1 MLNQLL
7 RHVYGIRFL
16 TPGVSQ
22 FVLLFFLVNT
32 GFSQAI
38 QLPVKGPFPDISDSV
53 NVHYERLLAVYGKN
67 KKMPPTLEKQIIY
80 ALSYFPE
87 LAGAKIHFKMKKS
100 TGGIIA
106 TQPTIGSLLRRSS
119 KRKYVVII
127 NDSAAGRRL
136 PLFANGDVNGQ
147 VGILGHELC
156 HVLYFNRSTG
166 LGLLGL
172 GIAHVSKKYMDR
184 FEHDTDSVDIER
196 GLGYQ
201 LIAWNEYLHKGFRA
215 MHANDPTEDLK
226 FVPGK
231 RYMSIEEIRAAM
243 ARKKT

>member
-1 MLNQLL
+1 MFSVHGQSNL
-7 RHVYGIRFL
+7 YFGI
-16 TPGVSQ
+16 
-22 FVLLFFLVNT
+22 LLFFTLLIFTSVK
-32 GFSQAI
+32 GLGQLI
-38 QLPVKGPFPDISDSV
+38 KLPVKGPVPDVADSV
-53 NVHYERLLAVYGKN
+53 STHYARLVKEFGEN
-67 KKMPPTLEKQIIY
+67 KKMPAGLEKQIIY

-87 LAGAKIHFKMKKS
+87 LAKTKIKFRLKKS

-119 KRKYVVII
+119 KRTYIVII
-127 NDSAAGRRL
+127 NDSTEGRKI
-136 PLFANGDVNGQ
+136 PLFANCEVNGQ

-156 HVLYFNRSTG
+156 HIIYFNNSTG

-172 GIAHVSKKYMDR
+172 GISHVSKSYMDR
-184 FEHDTDSVDIER
+184 FEHNTDSMDIVR

-215 MHANDPTEDLK
+215 MRANDPPTSEK

-231 RYMSIEEIRAAM
+231 RYMTVEEIRRQM
-243 ARKKT
+243 ANQKSKEL

>member
-1 MLNQLL
+1 MFSVLNQSKLHFCIPLFLALL
-7 RHVYGIRFL
+7 IF
-16 TPGVSQ
+16 TSIK
-22 FVLLFFLVNT
+22 
-32 GFSQAI
+32 GFAQSI
-38 QLPVKGPFPDISDSV
+38 QLPVKGPVPDVADSV
-53 NVHYERLLAVYGKN
+53 STHYARLVKEFGEN
-67 KKMPPTLEKQIIY
+67 KKMPVGLEKQIIY

-87 LAGAKIHFKMKKS
+87 LAKTKIKFRLKKS

-119 KRKYVVII
+119 KRTYIVII
-127 NDSAAGRRL
+127 NDSTEGRRI
-136 PLFANGDVNGQ
+136 PLFANCEVNGQ

-156 HVLYFNRSTG
+156 HILYFNNSSG

-172 GIAHVSKKYMDR
+172 GISHVSKSYMDR
-184 FEHDTDSVDIER
+184 FEHNTDSMDIVR

-215 MHANDPTEDLK
+215 MRANDPPSPEK

-231 RYMSIEEIRAAM
+231 RYMSIEEIRQQM
-243 ARKKT
+243 ADRKSEEL

>member
-1 MLNQLL
+1 MFSVNGKSKL
-7 RHVYGIRFL
+7 HFDI
-16 TPGVSQ
+16 
-22 FVLLFFLVNT
+22 LLFFTLLIFTSNR
-32 GFSQAI
+32 GLGQLI
-38 QLPVKGPFPDISDSV
+38 KLPVKGPVTDVADSV
-53 NVHYERLLAVYGKN
+53 NTHYARLVKEFGEN
-67 KKMPPTLEKQIIY
+67 KKMPAGLEKQIIY

-87 LAGAKIHFKMKKS
+87 LAKTKIKFRLKKS

-119 KRKYVVII
+119 KRTYVVII
-127 NDSAAGRRL
+127 NDSTEGRKI
-136 PLFANGDVNGQ
+136 PLFAKCEINGQ

-156 HVLYFNRSTG
+156 HIIYFNNSTG

-172 GIAHVSKKYMDR
+172 GISHVSKSYMDR
-184 FEHDTDSVDIER
+184 FEHDTDSMDIVR

-215 MHANDPTEDLK
+215 MRVNDPPSSEK

-231 RYMSIEEIRAAM
+231 RYMSIEEIRHQM
-243 ARKKT
+243 GDRKSSDL